1 MLFQYEGTFLFDNVT
16 ADLPRGQ
23 VIAHGVAIFDRDFNQ
38 LTTQTLAIVGGTDD
52 YEGARGQVSQSDPD
66 GTIRTLTI
74 RLSPP

>member
-1 MLFQYEGTFLFDNVT
+1 MLFQYEGTFLFDAVT
-16 ADLPRGQ
+16 ADLPADLPRGQ

-38 LTTQTLAIVGGTDD
+38 LTPQTLAIVGGIED

-74 RLSPP
+74 R